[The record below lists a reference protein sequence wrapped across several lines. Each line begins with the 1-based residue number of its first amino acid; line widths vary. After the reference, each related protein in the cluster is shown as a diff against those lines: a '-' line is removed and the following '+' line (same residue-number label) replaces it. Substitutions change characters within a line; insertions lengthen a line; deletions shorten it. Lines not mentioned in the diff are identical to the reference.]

1 VRRRLVSLLPSP
13 VARVLAL
20 AVLFARRAS
29 GAQVGLVLV
38 YHRLAPIGGCPQR
51 ELVAPV
57 AVAAFRAQLDWLGRF
72 YRVVPARQILAAA
85 AERRRWQRY
94 PIAITFDDDWPSH
107 VRWALPALRSAGIPS
122 ATFFLSG
129 ASLDRPLVRWWDRLQ
144 AAVDAG
150 LGVSGLLPGEDIHA
164 MGEAMKRRSP
174 SERAAVEAALVD
186 LGANAQPVRVTEEQ
200 LREIAR
206 DQEIGFHTLGHELLP
221 GLSDEDLEEA
231 VTAGRDRLEALCGRP
246 IDLVAYPHGAAG
258 AREAAAARAACFRMG
273 FTTVAAVCGPSTD
286 PLLIGRAEP
295 GHAPLGLFAL
305 KIERALA
312 RNP

>member
-1 VRRRLVSLLPSP
+1 M
-13 VARVLAL
+13 LAL
-20 AVLFARRAS
+20 AALFARRAS
-29 GAQVGLVLV
+29 GAHVGLVLV
-38 YHRLAPIGGCPQR
+38 YHRLAPEGGSPQR
-51 ELVAPV
+51 KLVAPV
-57 AVAAFRAQLDWLGRF
+57 AVTAFRAQLDWLGRF

-85 AERRRWQRY
+85 GERRRWQRY

-107 VRWALPALRSAGIPS
+107 GRWALPALRSAGLPS

-129 ASLDRPLVRWWDRLQ
+129 ASVDSPVVWWWDRLQ

-150 LGVSGLLPGEDIHA
+150 LPVGRLLAGEDIHA
-164 MGEAMKRRSP
+164 MSDAMKQRSAA
-174 SERAAVEAALVD
+174 ERAAVEEALAE
-186 LGANAQPVRVTEEQ
+186 LGADPEPVAVTPKEVEA
-200 LREIAR
+200 IAR
-206 DQEIGFHTLGHELLP
+206 DHEIGFHTLCHDLLP
-221 GLSDEDLEEA
+221 ALCDEDLEEA
-231 VTAGRDRLEALCGRP
+231 LTAGRDRLESLCGRA

-258 AREAAAARAACFRMG
+258 PREAAAARAAGFSMG

-295 GHAPLGLFAL
+295 GHGPLGLFAL